1 MPAEPDRAPG
11 PTALRVLVVDDQ
23 FLIRSGLTALL
34 TAAPGYEVVGEAE
47 DGETAVRLAAE
58 TRPDV
63 ILMDIRMPGIDG
75 ITATERILSASASAS
90 ASAAPTTSADTASAA
105 PTGPGPRPKVLMLT
119 TFDSDEYVFR
129 ALRVGAGGFLFK
141 DTPPERLLA
150 AIATVHAGEMLFSP
164 GALRGLVDTYAAP
177 APVCATR
184 PGLDTLTPREREV
197 LGLVGGGLSNA
208 DIAARLVLSPA
219 TVKTH
224 VHRCMSKLG
233 LSSRAQ
239 AVVVAHESGFAARL
253 P

>member
-1 MPAEPDRAPG
+1 M
-11 PTALRVLVVDDQ
+11 LRVLVVDDQ

-47 DGETAVRLAAE
+47 DGEAAVRLAAA

-75 ITATERILSASASAS
+75 ITATERIL
-90 ASAAPTTSADTASAA
+90 AAA
-105 PTGPGPRPKVLMLT
+105 GPGPRPKVLMLT

-141 DTPPERLLA
+141 DTPPDRLLA
-150 AIATVHAGEMLFSP
+150 AIATVHAGEMLFSS

-177 APVCATR
+177 AAARTPR
-184 PGLDTLTPREREV
+184 PGLDTLTPREREI
-197 LGLVGGGLSNA
+197 LGLVGAGLSNA
-208 DIAARLVLSPA
+208 DIADRLVLSAA

-224 VHRCMSKLG
+224 VHRCMSKLK
-233 LSSRAQ
+233 LASRAQ
-239 AVVVAHESGFAARL
+239 AVVVAHECGLAARL

>member
-1 MPAEPDRAPG
+1 MPS
-11 PTALRVLVVDDQ
+11 VLVVDDQ

-34 TAAPGYEVVGEAE
+34 TAAPGYEVVGEAA
-47 DGETAVRLAAE
+47 DGEEAVRLAAE

-63 ILMDIRMPGIDG
+63 VLMDIRMPGTDG
-75 ITATERILSASASAS
+75 IAATERIL
-90 ASAAPTTSADTASAA
+90 AARGD
-105 PTGPGPRPKVLMLT
+105 GPDSPDSPDGPDGGPKVLVLT

-129 ALRVGAGGFLFK
+129 ALRVGASGFLVK
-141 DTPPERLLA
+141 DTPPDRLLA

-164 GALRGLVDTYAAP
+164 RALRGLIDMYAAP
-177 APVCATR
+177 VARPPH
-184 PGLDTLTPREREV
+184 PGLDALTPREREV
-197 LGLVGGGLSNA
+197 LGLVGAGLPNA
-208 DIAARLVLSPA
+208 EIAERLVLSAA

-239 AVVVAHESGFAARL
+239 AVVVAHEFGLAARM

>member
-1 MPAEPDRAPG
+1 M
-11 PTALRVLVVDDQ
+11 LRVLVVDDQ

-47 DGETAVRLAAE
+47 DGEAAVRLAAE
-58 TRPDV
+58 TCPDV

-75 ITATERILSASASAS
+75 ITATERIL
-90 ASAAPTTSADTASAA
+90 AAAEAGA
-105 PTGPGPRPKVLMLT
+105 GPRPKVLMLT

-141 DTPPERLLA
+141 DTPPDRLLA
-150 AIATVHAGEMLFSP
+150 AIVTVHAGEMLFSP
-164 GALRGLVDTYAAP
+164 GALRGLVNTYAAP
-177 APVCATR
+177 AAARAPR
-184 PGLDTLTPREREV
+184 PGLDTLTPREREI
-197 LGLVGGGLSNA
+197 LGLVGAGLSNA

-253 P
+253 A

>member
-1 MPAEPDRAPG
+1 MPS
-11 PTALRVLVVDDQ
+11 VLVVDDQ

-34 TAAPGYEVVGEAE
+34 TAAPGYEVVGEAA
-47 DGETAVRLAAE
+47 DGEEAVRLAAE

-63 ILMDIRMPGIDG
+63 VLMDIRMPGTDG
-75 ITATERILSASASAS
+75 IAATERIL
-90 ASAAPTTSADTASAA
+90 AARGD
-105 PTGPGPRPKVLMLT
+105 GPDGPDGGPKVLVLT

-129 ALRVGAGGFLFK
+129 ALRVGASGFLVK
-141 DTPPERLLA
+141 DTPPDRLLA

-164 GALRGLVDTYAAP
+164 RALRGLIDTYAAP
-177 APVCATR
+177 VSRAPH
-184 PGLDTLTPREREV
+184 PGLDALTPREREV
-197 LGLVGGGLSNA
+197 LGLVGAGLPNA
-208 DIAARLVLSPA
+208 EIAERLVLSAA

-239 AVVVAHESGFAARL
+239 AVVVAHEFGLAARM

>member
-1 MPAEPDRAPG
+1 MPAEAISG
-11 PTALRVLVVDDQ
+11 EEGAAALRVLVVDDQ

-47 DGETAVRLAAE
+47 DGEAAVRLAAE
-58 TRPDV
+58 ARPDV
-63 ILMDIRMPGIDG
+63 ILMDIRMPGMDG
-75 ITATERILSASASAS
+75 ITATERIL
-90 ASAAPTTSADTASAA
+90 AAA
-105 PTGPGPRPKVLMLT
+105 GPGPRPKVLMLT

-141 DTPPERLLA
+141 DTPPARLLA

-177 APVCATR
+177 AAARAPR

-197 LGLVGGGLSNA
+197 LGLVGAGLSNA
-208 DIAARLVLSPA
+208 DIAGRLVLSAA

-233 LSSRAQ
+233 LASRAQ
-239 AVVVAHESGFAARL
+239 AVVVAHEFGLAGRR

>member
-1 MPAEPDRAPG
+1 MPADRESDREG
-11 PTALRVLVVDDQ
+11 ESVLRVLVVDDQ

-47 DGETAVRLAAE
+47 DGEAAVRLAAE
-58 TRPDV
+58 THPDV

-75 ITATERILSASASAS
+75 ITATERILA
-90 ASAAPTTSADTASAA
+90 ASAAE
-105 PTGPGPRPKVLMLT
+105 PGPRPKVLMLT

-141 DTPPERLLA
+141 DTPPDRLLA
-150 AIATVHAGEMLFSP
+150 AINTVHAGEMLFSP

-177 APVCATR
+177 AAARTPR
-184 PGLDTLTPREREV
+184 PGLDTLTPREREI
-197 LGLVGGGLSNA
+197 LGLVGAGLSNTE
-208 DIAARLVLSPA
+208 IAAGLVLSAA

-239 AVVVAHESGFAARL
+239 AVVVAYEFGL
-253 P
+253 VL

>member
-1 MPAEPDRAPG
+1 MPS
-11 PTALRVLVVDDQ
+11 VLVVDDQ

-34 TAAPGYEVVGEAE
+34 TAAPGYEVAGEAA
-47 DGETAVRLAAE
+47 DGEEAVRLAAE

-63 ILMDIRMPGIDG
+63 VLMDIRMPGTDG
-75 ITATERILSASASAS
+75 IAATERIV
-90 ASAAPTTSADTASAA
+90 AARGDDDGGSD
-105 PTGPGPRPKVLMLT
+105 GPKVLVLT

-129 ALRVGAGGFLFK
+129 ALRVGASGFLVK

-164 GALRGLVDTYAAP
+164 GALRGLIDTYAAP
-177 APVCATR
+177 VARASH
-184 PGLDTLTPREREV
+184 PGLAALTPREREV
-197 LGLVGGGLSNA
+197 LGLVGAGLANA
-208 DIAARLVLSPA
+208 DIAERLVLSAA

-239 AVVVAHESGFAARL
+239 AVVVAHEFGLAARM

>member
-1 MPAEPDRAPG
+1 MPS
-11 PTALRVLVVDDQ
+11 VLVVDDQ

-34 TAAPGYEVVGEAE
+34 TAAPGYEVAGEAA
-47 DGETAVRLAAE
+47 DGEEAVRLAAE

-63 ILMDIRMPGIDG
+63 VLMDIRMPGTDG
-75 ITATERILSASASAS
+75 IAATERIV
-90 ASAAPTTSADTASAA
+90 AARGD
-105 PTGPGPRPKVLMLT
+105 GPGGPDGPNDQDGPDGGPKVLVLT

-129 ALRVGAGGFLFK
+129 ALRVGASGFLLK
-141 DTPPERLLA
+141 DTPPDRLLA

-164 GALRGLVDTYAAP
+164 RALRGLIDTYAAP
-177 APVCATR
+177 VARPPH

-197 LGLVGGGLSNA
+197 LGLVGAGLPNA
-208 DIAARLVLSPA
+208 DIAARLVLSAA

-239 AVVVAHESGFAARL
+239 AVVVAHEFGLAARM